1 MTLNWK
7 RERLDNLIVLF
18 NNQSL
23 SMSEDSSNNILPLK
37 SFFNKIS
44 RTININFT
52 MRINFSDKGNFS
64 SGDRECKVTMSI
76 TIFLKAEPFR
86 KAFERFPEF
95 VSKHAGESCA
105 MLFLSK
111 PSVRFFIVI
120 IPQESLISSFK
131 SAKGRTVMSSK
142 DSLLPEVIKTF
153 NRGIS
158 TWLSLWDEYQMYSH
172 KQMESDKLGDTVGV
186 TSSASSRHLVIHLGY
201 PWNPQ
206 MLPCFDEM
214 LRKGDGLFVRKLAG
228 GNCMPSHIQSMKGI
242 ESGNPLWTSEMSG
255 SHNVC
260 LMEVSHLLCLKIR
273 IRLLIAVSFWFNLAC
288 FAVTSKYSGYCRDR
302 RGITNLSLFKL
313 PLDNLRPN
321 AREDRSASLVR
332 FQLLPNRENSFEH
345 RCRGFSP
352 DLFWGT
358 IMLLESL
365 KPMFL
370 ISVKPFREPESAS
383 LNQLE
388 YLFKANSF
396 FVKLYCFAAFFI
408 FILILHRL
416 FLLQILF
423 RRSLGDRKFT
433 YRCYDINLVIDVMT

>member
-7 RERLDNLIVLF
+7 RERFDNPVVLF

-23 SMSEDSSNNILPLK
+23 SMSKDSSNNILTFK
-37 SFFNKIS
+37 SSLNEIS
-44 RTININFT
+44 RAINLNFT
-52 MRINFSDKGNFS
+52 MRINFPDKKDS
-64 SGDRECKVTMSI
+64 SFCNREAKVTIGINIFIKAKSLWQMS
-76 TIFLKAEPFR
+76 K
-86 KAFERFPEF
+86 RFPEI
-95 VSKHAGESCA
+95 VSEYSRESCA

-111 PSVRFFIVI
+111 PSVGFLIMV
-120 IPQESLISSFK
+120 IPQESLISSSK
-131 SAKGRTVMSSK
+131 STKGRTIMSSK
-142 DSLLPEVIKTF
+142 DSLLPEIIKTF
-153 NRGIS
+153 NRGVS

-172 KQMESDKLGDTVGV
+172 KQMETDKLGDTVGV
-186 TSSASSRHLVIHLGY
+186 ASSTSSCHLVVHLRYSG
-201 PWNPQ
+201 NPQ
-206 MLPCFDEM
+206 ILPCSDEM
-214 LRKGDGLFVRKLAG
+214 LTKGNGLFVWKLAG
-228 GNCMPSHIQSMKGI
+228 GNCMPSHIHSMNGI
-242 ESGNPLWTSEMSG
+242 ESGNPFWTSEMSG

-260 LMEVSHLLCLKIR
+260 LMEVSHLLCFEIR
-273 IRLLIAVSFWFNLAC
+273 IRLLIAISFWFNLAC

-313 PLDNLRPN
+313 PLDNLRPD
-321 AREDRSASLVR
+321 AREERSASLVR
-332 FQLLPNRENSFEH
+332 FQLIPNRENSFEH

-358 IMLLESL
+358 IFLLESL

-396 FVKLYCFAAFFI
+396 FVKLYCFTAFFI
-408 FILILHRL
+408 FILIIHRL
-416 FLLQILF
+416 FLLQKVL

-433 YRCYDINLVIDVMT
+433 YRCYDINLVSDVMI